1 MTFRVTGL
9 SPEPFQ
15 RLYGLSDDALAAAGA
30 RRLVADE
37 KPGFPDRIELR
48 DAEPG
53 ETLLLLNYTHQPA
66 DNPYRSSHAIF
77 ILEGATRAYDRTG
90 EIPQVLR
97 ARTLSLRAFDRCD
110 LMIDADIVDG
120 RQVEDLVKRLFASS
134 AVAYIQAHYA
144 KRGCYAARIDRA

>member
-9 SPEPFQ
+9 SPEPF
-15 RLYGLSDDALAAAGA
+15 RHLYGLSDQALGMIGV

-48 DAEPG
+48 EADPG

-77 ILEGATRAYDRTG
+77 VLEGATSAYDRTN
-90 EIPQVLR
+90 EIPEVMR
-97 ARTLSLRAFDRCD
+97 IRPLSLRAFDQND

-120 RQVEDLVKRLFASS
+120 QGIEGLIERLLANS
-134 AVAYIQAHYA
+134 AAAYIQVHYA
-144 KRGCYAARIDRA
+144 RRGCYAGRIERA